1 MQSSSL
7 DPTAGERA
15 RAVHIRP
22 DATPPVT
29 DPTDT
34 RYGAIPYA
42 PWELAGSRARV
53 FDPTDP
59 DCAGRTD

>member
-1 MQSSSL
+1 MQSPTL

-15 RAVHIRP
+15 RALHISP
-22 DATPPVT
+22 EAPPAVT

-34 RYGAIPYA
+34 RYGAFPFDA
-42 PWELAGSRARV
+42 PRLAGATDRV

-59 DCAGRTD
+59 ACVGRSD